1 MLKKILNIKS
11 GEKLYA
17 FLAFLSLSIGM
28 IVLGCFTYFIWQ
40 NFSVAGGLSQ
50 NNVMENTGNVGDFLG
65 GAVGSFW
72 ALTGVFLLYLT
83 LKMQREEL
91 KNQRIELQNTREIF
105 EVQKFENTFF
115 NLLEYQNSINSSL
128 KIYTNGMKLERDDF
142 KFYKNENHGDEVFLR
157 ARKELL
163 RIQFALSAKY
173 FANSEDD
180 MDYLENELGMLI
192 QKEEEE
198 QKTNTDDRQSLNIK
212 VSNIKCVKQYKI
224 SQGEFDQYKKMT
236 PFEQAKLTYAIF
248 FERYENV
255 FGHYFRNLY
264 HIIKYLDETKTRL
277 IKLEDNPTEK
287 DKIEVDFLRYSQ
299 FIQSQM
305 TSAELL
311 ILFYNTIN
319 FPKMSNYVK
328 MYNLLENLS
337 SDLLLDSNHNGAEGI
352 YLGKNKKNIRLE
364 LVSAKDINS

>member
-1 MLKKILNIKS
+1 MKKILNIKL
-11 GEKLYA
+11 GENFYGV
-17 FLAFLSLSIGM
+17 LASLSLGIAM

-83 LKMQREEL
+83 LKMQRKELGYQRVEL
-91 KNQRIELQNTREIF
+91 KNTREIF
-105 EVQKFENTFF
+105 EYQKFESTFF
-115 NLLEYQNSINSSL
+115 NLLEYQNNMKSSL
-128 KIYTNGMKLERDDF
+128 KIVTSGLEIEGDKFKHYQNRNEGDD
-142 KFYKNENHGDEVFLR
+142 VFLSI
-157 ARKELL
+157 RKELS
-163 RIQFALSAKY
+163 RIQNVFKAIV
-173 FANSEDD
+173 FNNSEHE
-180 MDYLENELGMLI
+180 MDGLENWLDHVI
-192 QKEEEE
+192 QMEIDSNGPD
-198 QKTNTDDRQSLNIK
+198 TNARKRLNTT
-212 VSNIKCVKQYKI
+212 VSNVRCIEQYNI
-224 SQGEFDQYKKMT
+224 SQAEYEQYKKMP
-236 PFEQAKLTYAIF
+236 PFEQAKLIYAIF
-248 FERYENV
+248 FVRYEHV
-255 FGHYFRNLY
+255 IGHYFRNLY

-277 IKLEDNPTEK
+277 EHHVGK
-287 DKIEVDFLRYSQ
+287 DKVEADFLRYSQ

-328 MYNLLENLS
+328 KYKLLENLS